1 MNKIPRQRM
10 RELLESQ
17 QCFTCASVFDPLSA
31 RMAESIG
38 FKVGILGG
46 SVAAL
51 MTQGAPDIGLLT
63 LSELA
68 AQAKRVCGASDL
80 PVIVDGDGGYGNALN
95 VMKTIEEL
103 EYAGASMVTLEDTI
117 LPRRHKEAPLSL
129 ISIGEAKNKLKAAL
143 RARSDNSFAIF
154 ARTHALPSQSL
165 DELLTRVK
173 SYSDVGVDGI
183 TIFGLSDKD
192 KLALISA
199 TTHLPIMVISYGDV
213 DLGTPNELAMQ
224 KVRFRLGGH
233 QAYEEAVRATYNSM
247 LKLHDARNFVQSNDS
262 GKDIIQRYSDSDK
275 YNDLTNE
282 FIFPVS

>member
-1 MNKIPRQRM
+1 MNKIPRQRL
-10 RELLESQ
+10 RELLDSQ
-17 QCFTCASVFDPLSA
+17 QCITCASVFDPLSA
-31 RMAESIG
+31 RMAEDIG

-68 AQAKRVCGASDL
+68 NQAKRVCGASDL

-103 EYAGASMVTLEDTI
+103 EYAGASLITLEDTI
-117 LPRRHKEAPLSL
+117 LPRRHKEAALNL
-129 ISIGEAKNKLKAAL
+129 ISITEAKNKLKAAL
-143 RARSDNSFAIF
+143 KARNDTNLAIF

-173 SYSDVGVDGI
+173 NYSDVGVDGI
-183 TIFGLSDKD
+183 CIFGLSDKD
-192 KLALISA
+192 KLAFISE
-199 TTHLPIMVISYGDV
+199 TTHLPIMVISYGSI
-213 DLGTPNELAMQ
+213 DLGTPEEMAQQ
-224 KVRFRLGGH
+224 KVRIRLGGH
-233 QAYEEAVRATYNSM
+233 LAYEEAIRATYNAM
-247 LKLHDARNFVQSNDS
+247 LKLQNGDNYVASNDS
-262 GKDIIQRYSDSDK
+262 GQDIIKRFSDSEK